1 MVAKYTDG
9 TMEVEAIQ
17 YTEKNMEEVLNWTGG
32 VKLSANSFALGCGGC
47 SPVKLGRWIV
57 KRLGDFTVMGNSDFL
72 LKFTPVAE
80 KVTERQLRVEALYEL
95 VAMGAFTTVLQTL
108 DASPALAKACVEYRH
123 PGSNRTFLRAAVG
136 SQSMEMCTKLIKLGV
151 DVTVK
156 DSHGKTAADIAS
168 ERGYAVLA
176 DIIRQAEPKRFSAK
190 RLTDCWYTIDKSTG
204 RSVGAW
210 YFDHHCEVVCKGKA
224 EHLCQLLNDLDS
236 KAKRG
241 K

>member
-47 SPVKLGRWIV
+47 SPIKLGRWIV
-57 KRLGDFTVMGNSDFL
+57 KYPGCFAVMGNSDFL

-95 VAMGAFTTVLQTL
+95 VVMGAFTTVVKML

-123 PGSNRTFLRAAVG
+123 PGSNRTFLHVAAN
-136 SQSMEMCTKLIKLGV
+136 SRRRTFCEKLIKLGV
-151 DVTVK
+151 DVTIK
-156 DSHGKTAADIAS
+156 DYSGRTAEAVADKN
-168 ERGYAVLA
+168 GYYDLA
-176 DIIRQAEPKRFSAK
+176 LFIHQAEPKRFSAE

-204 RSVGAW
+204 RSVGEW